1 MATIVIEGVL
11 FVVLIATIAA
21 LLYFVL
27 MQFTPLGVRARQA
40 RNRRLMDAAA
50 LRVCSIHGPHA
61 ETEMVLLKSGER
73 VCPECYSE
81 IIHD

>member
-1 MATIVIEGVL
+1 MATIVLEGVL
-11 FVVLIATIAA
+11 FVALIATMAA
-21 LLYFVL
+21 LLYLVA

-40 RNRRLMDAAA
+40 RNRRRIDAAA
-50 LRVCSIHGPHA
+50 ARVCSIHGPHA

-81 IIHD
+81 IIQ

>member
-1 MATIVIEGVL
+1 MFAIVLEGVL
-11 FVVLIATIAA
+11 FVALVVTIAA
-21 LLYFVL
+21 LLYLVL
-27 MQFTPLGVRARQA
+27 MQFTPLGVRVRQA
-40 RNRRLMDAAA
+40 RNRRLLEAAA
-50 LRVCSIHGPHA
+50 ARVCSIHGPHA